1 MVNWPLQ
8 FFVFSYVKNCL
19 KNFYILFL
27 HFLFC
32 LVNKNTKQSRFFI
45 CIILIVGNW
54 KVTRTLSLST
64 TLKYKIYIYFNWTR
78 SNIRKHNIIVHLFRS
93 IIKLKIKGFI
103 LRFYKFVFELI
114 KKNSYETNTI
124 FCYDFLEDM
133 AKLVT
138 LVPVFGCMKLIL
150 EKHV

>member
-8 FFVFSYVKNCL
+8 FFVFGYVKNCL
-19 KNFYILFL
+19 KNFYIIFL
-27 HFLFC
+27 HL
-32 LVNKNTKQSRFFI
+32 S
-45 CIILIVGNW
+45 VGNW

-64 TLKYKIYIYFNWTR
+64 KLKYKIYIYFNWTR

-138 LVPVFGCMKLIL
+138 LAPVFGCMKLIL